1 MKQTRR
7 YHRLLPSL
15 VVTFSFAFLPTIIG
29 CGANNDEPSVVRK
42 TLAPEPQRQEL
53 VKPKAKSKAKPD
65 KHKLQSFSKN
75 EWVYV

>member
-1 MKQTRR
+1 MKQTRLYR
-7 YHRLLPSL
+7 RLLPSL
-15 VVTFSFAFLPTIIG
+15 VITLSVAFLPIIG

-53 VKPKAKSKAKPD
+53 VKPKAKSKVKPD